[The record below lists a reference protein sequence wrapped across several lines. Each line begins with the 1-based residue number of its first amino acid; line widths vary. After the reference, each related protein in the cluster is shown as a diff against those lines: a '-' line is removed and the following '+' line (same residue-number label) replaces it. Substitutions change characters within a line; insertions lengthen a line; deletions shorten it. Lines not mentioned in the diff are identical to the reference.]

1 MIIILNADGFYCSW
15 YEFYVSFAYINTS
28 HTDAKPLTYTF
39 LSKHGRTD
47 RHPRTVWQ
55 WNGSRFFNTIFSQIA
70 GGNVKKMVNRIVME
84 LEMIWHGACVVV
96 NYLSTLGW
104 GKGRQRKSSLF
115 LIVPLTAGWLWLV
128 MLFIKKEIFILD
140 NRKFMS
146 VQWIVA

>member
-1 MIIILNADGFYCSW
+1 MASIAVDMNFTFPLHISIPATLMPNHLRIHFYQNMG
-15 YEFYVSFAYINTS
+15 ERNDT
-28 HTDAKPLTYTF
+28 PE
-39 LSKHGRTD
+39 LSD
-47 RHPRTVWQ
+47 
-55 WNGSRFFNTIFSQIA
+55 NGMEVVFSTLFSQIA

>member
-28 HTDAKPLTYTF
+28 HTDAKPLTYIHFYQNMGERNDTPE
-39 LSKHGRTD
+39 LSD
-47 RHPRTVWQ
+47 
-55 WNGSRFFNTIFSQIA
+55 NGMVVVSSTLFSQIA